1 MNNNRT
7 FNLNGTQSS
16 FSHLCVLPT
25 PLCWEEGNEFLKS
38 CSLGGVT
45 IFTLRGREATFW
57 GKHLRGGPVI
67 FPQHFCFYDSLVF
80 C

>member
-7 FNLNGTQSS
+7 FNLNGTKSS

-38 CSLGGVT
+38 CSLGGGDYFCSQREGVY
-45 IFTLRGREATFW
+45 ILGEVFEGRTSDFSSTF
-57 GKHLRGGPVI
+57 L
-67 FPQHFCFYDSLVF
+67 FL
-80 C
+80 